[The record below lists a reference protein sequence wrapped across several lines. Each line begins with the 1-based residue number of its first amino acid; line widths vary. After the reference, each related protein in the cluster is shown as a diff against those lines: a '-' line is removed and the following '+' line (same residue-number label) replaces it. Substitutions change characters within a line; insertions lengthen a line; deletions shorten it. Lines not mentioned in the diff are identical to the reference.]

1 MRHVGAEGKFSLSR
15 TVETF
20 FSILLLVPFVASL
33 LFGRLVQS
41 IGFFIYVF
49 ADRFIDIYERI
60 VQQELSD
67 GLRKLLKFHLVLHS
81 FFGHFLKFYDL
92 VPLWD
97 KALHFFGSFI
107 IASTFCFVLSQD
119 SKYWSAFSGRLSC
132 FASFLLANFAGVLW
146 EVSEFAADKLFRLNA
161 QRGLDDTM
169 FDLIFNIF
177 GSYFAIRFA
186 EKLFKERRV

>member
-1 MRHVGAEGKFSLSR
+1 MRRVEAERKFLLSR

-41 IGFFIYVF
+41 IGYFIYVF
-49 ADRFIDIYERI
+49 TDRFIDIYERI
-60 VQQELSD
+60 VRQELSN
-67 GLRKLLKFHLVLHS
+67 GLRKLLKLHLVLHS
-81 FFGHFLKFYDL
+81 FFGHFLKFYNL

-107 IASTFCFVLSQD
+107 IACTFCFVLSRD
-119 SKYWSAFSGRLSC
+119 SKYWGALSERLSR
-132 FASFLLANFAGVLW
+132 FVSFLLANFAGVLW
-146 EVSEFAADKLFRLNA
+146 EISEFIADKLFKLNA

-177 GSYFAIRFA
+177 GSYFAIRLV

>member
-1 MRHVGAEGKFSLSR
+1 MRHVEAERKFSLSR
-15 TVETF
+15 TVEMF

-41 IGFFIYVF
+41 IGYFVYVF

-60 VQQELSD
+60 VRQELSD
-67 GLRKLLKFHLVLHS
+67 GLRKLLKLHLVLHS
-81 FFGHFLKFYDL
+81 FFGHFLRFYDL

-107 IASTFCFVLSQD
+107 IACTFCFVLSQD
-119 SKYWSAFSGRLSC
+119 SKYWSALGERLSR
-132 FASFLLANFAGVLW
+132 FVSFLLANFAGVLW
-146 EVSEFAADKLFRLNA
+146 EISEFIADKLFSLNA

-186 EKLFKERRV
+186 EKLFRERKV